1 MGAHSSYRRTAFANW
16 MTDVDEGAGALLS
29 RVIVN
34 RLWQQHFGRGL
45 VATVSDF
52 GVRGTPPT
60 HPELLDWLAAELIRN
75 NWKLKPIHRLML
87 LSNTYQQSSRL
98 ETDKLKLDADNL
110 LLWRRPKKR
119 LEAEVLRD
127 AILQVGGLLDD
138 KMYGPGTLDVGS
150 RRRSIYFTVK
160 RSKLIPML
168 QVFDC
173 PDALSGI
180 GERQATTI
188 APQALLLLNN
198 PQVRE
203 ACKHLAKQVAPTNES
218 PLNTAITQAYE
229 TTVSRTPTADELDA
243 GLAFIEQQ
251 TKSHQASGQT
261 DAQQLAIA
269 DFCQILLCLNE
280 FCYLE

>member
-1 MGAHSSYRRTAFANW
+1 
-16 MTDVDEGAGALLS
+16 
-29 RVIVN
+29 VN

-75 NWKLKPIHRLML
+75 GWKLKPIHRLMM
-87 LSNTYQQSSRL
+87 LSSTYQQSSDL
-98 ETDKLKLDADNL
+98 HADKLKIDADNL

-127 AILQVGGLLDD
+127 AILQVGGILDD
-138 KMYGPGTLDVGS
+138 TMYGPGTLDTATK
-150 RRRSIYFTVK
+150 RRSIYFTVK

-173 PDALSGI
+173 PDGLSGI

-198 PQVRE
+198 PRVRE
-203 ACKHLAKQVAPTNES
+203 SCKELAKRIAPNSETPVNA
-218 PLNTAITQAYE
+218 AISQAYE
-229 TTVSRTPTADELDA
+229 VTMSRPPTADELQA
-243 GLAFIEQQ
+243 GLAFIDQE
-251 TKSHQASGQT
+251 TKSHQAAGHP
-261 DAQQLAIA
+261 DPRHLAVA
-269 DFCQILLCLNE
+269 DYCQILLCLNE
-280 FCYLE
+280 FVYVE